1 MKLPVLL
8 ALVLLSLLA
17 FHSVQGAALETS
29 KEETTMA
36 NYEARSEAFNN
47 QFLNLNKMQ
56 SLLKS
61 DDFLNWH
68 AIMEAVKRA
77 FPFFNWEAFPK
88 LKGLRSATPDEQ

>member
-36 NYEARSEAFNN
+36 NYEARSE
-47 QFLNLNKMQ
+47 
-56 SLLKS
+56 LLKS